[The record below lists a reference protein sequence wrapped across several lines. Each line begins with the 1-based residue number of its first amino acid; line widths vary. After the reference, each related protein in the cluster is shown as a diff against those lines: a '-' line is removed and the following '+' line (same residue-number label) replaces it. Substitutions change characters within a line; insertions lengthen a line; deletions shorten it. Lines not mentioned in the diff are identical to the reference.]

1 MKRNVVLFGIIAVVS
16 SATRAE
22 DSSQFKFQQE
32 LAAVLKWEI
41 LWDDSPAG
49 FQLPPNGKAQVS
61 LLRDSTSLSYC
72 STRLGVCARYR
83 TDLNRNW
90 QRDMVA
96 EIKDGQADYKTVGE
110 FASKDLAGSQRAD
123 SVAGSLPQP
132 STIVWEAVIN
142 LGSREDITR
151 QYLQMRPQGIGALE
165 DWIRGTRPGNSE
177 VKSITI
183 ACFAPSDPVVYYFV
197 DRPAKGSV
205 VMSAYWD
212 RERKQWFVAASLE
225 RSQGPER
232 FEQMRRTIESVAC
245 STLD

>member
-1 MKRNVVLFGIIAVVS
+1 MLMKRSIVLVGIIAVVS
-16 SATRAE
+16 GAMRAE
-22 DSSQFKFQQE
+22 DHSQNRLQQE

-49 FQLPPNGKAQVS
+49 FQLPRDGKAQVS
-61 LLRDSTSLSYC
+61 LLGDSNSLSYC

-90 QRDMVA
+90 MGVA
-96 EIKDGQADYKTVGE
+96 KAKIKHGQADYKTVVQ
-110 FASKDLAGSQRAD
+110 FASKNLGISQRGD

-132 STIVWEAVIN
+132 STFVWEAVIN
-142 LGSREDITR
+142 LGSREDIIQ
-151 QYLQMRPQGIGALE
+151 QYRQMRPQGIGALE
-165 DWIRGTRPGNSE
+165 DWIRVTRSSE

-197 DRPAKGSV
+197 DRPAKESA
-205 VMSAYWD
+205 VMAAYWD
-212 RERKQWFVAASLE
+212 REHKQWFVAASLV
-225 RSQGPER
+225 RSQGPET
-232 FEQMRRTIESVAC
+232 FERMRRTIESVAC